1 MFFTVEAKQ
10 LLLTLLINTVQFTF
24 DHQQSKND
32 SVLVFVQF
40 SLKFSINFDQRVSW
54 LVIEVWSTQTV
65 STHRARSSDIS
76 LAISSLKSTMLG

>member
-40 SLKFSINFDQRVSW
+40 SLKFSINFDQRVS
-54 LVIEVWSTQTV
+54 
-65 STHRARSSDIS
+65 
-76 LAISSLKSTMLG
+76 